1 MLEQLY
7 TGTTA
12 KYTRTVA
19 MPVAE
24 ASRER
29 ERHDKAGNM
38 AKNERAGGMEQFVGS
53 LFMVL
58 GVLVHIEA
66 FAKRSQMTSKS
77 GKSLFTPQTRWQAER
92 VAKKEEKVDSKQV

>member
-1 MLEQLY
+1 
-7 TGTTA
+7 
-12 KYTRTVA
+12 

-29 ERHDKAGNM
+29 ERHDKAGQNM
-38 AKNERAGGMEQFVGS
+38 AKNECRRGGAGGMEQFVGS

-92 VAKKEEKVDSKQV
+92 VGKKGGEGRLEAGLD

>member
-1 MLEQLY
+1 MQ
-7 TGTTA
+7 
-12 KYTRTVA
+12 
-19 MPVAE
+19 
-24 ASRER
+24 
-29 ERHDKAGNM
+29 
-38 AKNERAGGMEQFVGS
+38 QFVGS

-92 VAKKEEKVDSKQV
+92 ARERDRVSEERGEARHGSIEAGLD

>member
-1 MLEQLY
+1 
-7 TGTTA
+7 
-12 KYTRTVA
+12 

-24 ASRER
+24 ANRER
-29 ERHDKAGNM
+29 TWRRMSGGGP
-38 AKNERAGGMEQFVGS
+38 GGMEQFVGS

-77 GKSLFTPQTRWQAER
+77 GKSLFTPQTAMASRKSGKER
-92 VAKKEEKVDSKQV
+92 GEGRLEAGLD

>member
-1 MLEQLY
+1 
-7 TGTTA
+7 
-12 KYTRTVA
+12 

-29 ERHDKAGNM
+29 ERHDKAGQNM
-38 AKNERAGGMEQFVGS
+38 AKNECGGGGGGAGGMEQFVGS

-77 GKSLFTPQTRWQAER
+77 GKSLFTPQTRCQAER
-92 VAKKEEKVDSKQV
+92 VGKKGEKVDSKQV